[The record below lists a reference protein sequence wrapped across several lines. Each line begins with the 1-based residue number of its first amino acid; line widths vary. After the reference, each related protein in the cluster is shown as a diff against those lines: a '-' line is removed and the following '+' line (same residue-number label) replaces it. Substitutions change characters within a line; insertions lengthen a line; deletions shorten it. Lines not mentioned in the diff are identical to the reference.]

1 MCVLVVGIKKKWSR
15 ASMCMHTQAYSIH
28 RPSSSS
34 PNPRNEH
41 RSKLGY
47 FWVKATHVLAGADS
61 AHGEAEHPHV
71 PPISRTLHLI
81 RSRYPEEGAF
91 GELTLLI
98 FLQFLMGKVL
108 KVALIPA
115 CAYNGTPLSKIL
127 LATVLI
133 LVSAMLKG
141 KYCRNAVAYSSA
153 MPSA

>member
-1 MCVLVVGIKKKWSR
+1 MCLWWVLKKKGPV
-15 ASMCMHTQAYSIH
+15 QACAYIH

-34 PNPRNEH
+34 SNPGNEH
-41 RSKLGY
+41 RSKLSY
-47 FWVKATHVLAGADS
+47 FWVNATHVLAGAVS
-61 AHGEAEHPHV
+61 AHGEAEHSHV

-115 CAYNGTPLSKIL
+115 CAYNGTPVSKIL

-133 LVSAMLKG
+133 LASAVLKG
-141 KYCRNAVAYSSA
+141 KYCRKTLAYSSA
-153 MPSA
+153 VPSA